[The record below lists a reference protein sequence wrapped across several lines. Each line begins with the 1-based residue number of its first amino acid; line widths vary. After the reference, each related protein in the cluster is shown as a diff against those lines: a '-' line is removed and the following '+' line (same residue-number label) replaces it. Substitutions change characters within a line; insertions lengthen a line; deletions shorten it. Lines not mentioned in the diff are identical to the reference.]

1 LVGGFAATGRVPN
14 VERPS
19 KRAPSKSA
27 QGGNSSLPPM
37 AKPGRYG
44 ELMRAT
50 AAIWASERHVSPPSL
65 PSGQRSVLF
74 TVSMLNLLLQAT
86 TLPMMPSRSPSSAS
100 QALNTA
106 SVRSRVFAALIQPAP
121 PFSYTALPTL
131 SEPRCSMVT
140 L

>member
-1 LVGGFAATGRVPN
+1 
-14 VERPS
+14 
-19 KRAPSKSA
+19 
-27 QGGNSSLPPM
+27 
-37 AKPGRYG
+37 
-44 ELMRAT
+44 MRST
-50 AAIWASERHVSPPSL
+50 AAICASDRQVSPPSV
-65 PSGQRSVLF
+65 PPAQRNVLF
-74 TVSMLNLLLQAT
+74 TVLMLNLALQAA
-86 TLPMMPSRSPSSAS
+86 TLPMMPSLSPSSAS